1 MNSYLGLPIE
11 PVINVVGPATRF
23 GGVGILADDVWEAMR
38 ASHAANVRI
47 DELQVAAGTRI
58 ADLLGVP
65 GAYITTGAS
74 AALSLAAATLVDSR
88 GGQHPGHSFK
98 LVIQAAQTEPHDVA
112 FAVAG
117 LEMRPIGFPAL
128 AHPHELRSA
137 LGPDVVGVV
146 YRTGVAWQQGEL
158 IDLRTM
164 CAIAHEAGV
173 RVIVDAAMTVPPVDR
188 LHALLADGADFVAIS
203 GGKLFRGP
211 QASGLLVAVPEL
223 LDDVA
228 RLHQD
233 MSEPAETWQRPSFV
247 RGSSGATASLPRR
260 HGVGRGMKVGRE
272 QIAGLLAAVE
282 RYVRNPDEDQKIG
295 VKELEHAE
303 AILRTSAVLSVSR
316 GTIPDFGGMPML
328 EVGLS
333 DSGMTADDMMQ
344 RLMRGKPRVAAG
356 RASERALAVFPNAL
370 LPGQGEQVGHAFL
383 AAVGEEPRSDQP
395 DAR

>member
-1 MNSYLGLPIE
+1 MDSYLGLPIE

-23 GGVGILADDVWEAMR
+23 GGVGILADEVWEAMR

-47 DELQVAAGTRI
+47 DELQVAAGSRI

-65 GAYITTGAS
+65 GAYITSGAS
-74 AALSLAAATLVDSR
+74 AALSVAAAVLVDSR
-88 GGQHPGHSFK
+88 GGRHPGHSFK

-117 LEMRPIGFPAL
+117 LEMLPIGFPSL
-128 AHPHELRSA
+128 AHPDELRSA

-146 YRTGVAWQQGEL
+146 FRTGEAWQQGEL

-164 CAIAHEAGV
+164 CDIAHEAGV
-173 RVIVDAAMTVPPVDR
+173 RVIVDAAMTIPPIDR
-188 LHALLADGADFVAIS
+188 LHAVLADGADFVAIS

-211 QASGLLVAVPEL
+211 QASGLLVAAPEL
-223 LDDVA
+223 LDHAA

-233 MSEPAETWQRPSFV
+233 MSEPADTWQRPSFV
-247 RGSSGATASLPRR
+247 RNSSPVTSSLPRR

-295 VKELEHAE
+295 VRELEQAE
-303 AILRTSAVLSVSR
+303 AVLRTSAILSVSR
-316 GTIPDFGGMPML
+316 GTIADFGGLPML
-328 EVGLS
+328 EVGLPAT
-333 DSGMTADDMMQ
+333 GITADEMMQ
-344 RLMRGKPRVAAG
+344 RLLSGRPRVAAG
-356 RASERALAVFPNAL
+356 KSSDRALAVFPNAL
-370 LPGQGEQVGHAFL
+370 LPGQGDEVGRAFL
-383 AAVGEEPRSDQP
+383 RAVGEEPGPQRSHPQ
-395 DAR
+395 